1 MKRFWLVLLSL
12 GLVMAF
18 SVSAFAV
25 DVKVSGEYYV
35 AGLYLD
41 KVSLQNTPATNYDTA
56 FIIQRMRIGT
66 DFIVDDSLKLVT
78 RFDAMEREWGMR
90 GGADSDANPSA
101 AGNVAVTPR
110 SQENIE
116 FDLAYINYTSPIGLF
131 QVGYLEDYIWGTIW
145 GNRATGPTAGQIKYF
160 LPIGPV
166 TMVFAY
172 AKEGDFSLS
181 NKQKTAF
188 AGDLDYDSYRVGPI
202 YKFKT
207 DAVAGEAGIL
217 FILNNWKSHRADALV
232 PGTSYPFYQEMY
244 VFQPYFKTTIGPVF
258 LQGEL
263 NYATGKRYS
272 ETTLVKSQAID
283 ALSFWLDGDAKF
295 GFFGVG
301 GSLAFV
307 QGDDN
312 KNDDQIHNALTGG
325 RDWDPCLIMFNNTV
339 LNSWAGKISGYNA
352 AASDTGYNN
361 YLTSVNGE
369 MTNAWFFQLRGN
381 VTPVPKFTAGMSL
394 SYAFADKDLGSGTD
408 RGWEFDV
415 TGTYKIT
422 NNLSYMLGAGYLI
435 TGDYYKVNKGANS
448 INNDYLLINKLTL
461 SF

>member
-1 MKRFWLVLLSL
+1 MKRFWLVLMSL

-41 KVSLQNTPATNYDTA
+41 KVSLQNTPATYDTA
-56 FIIQRMRIGT
+56 FFIQRMRIGT
-66 DFIVDDSLKLVT
+66 DFIVADSLKLVT

-90 GGADSDANPSA
+90 GGDDADPNTG
-101 AGNVAVTPR
+101 AGSTSIKPR
-110 SQENIE
+110 TQENIE
-116 FDLAYINYTSPIGLF
+116 FDLVYVDYTSPIGLF
-131 QVGYLEDYIWGTIW
+131 QVGYLEDYTWGTIW

-172 AKEGDFSLS
+172 AKEADNSLS
-181 NKQKTAF
+181 AKQKTVF
-188 AGDLDYDSYRVGPI
+188 AEDLDYDSYRVGPI
-202 YKFKT
+202 FKFKT
-207 DAVAGEAGIL
+207 DAAAGEAGIL
-217 FILNNWKSHRADALV
+217 FIFNNIRNHRADTV
-232 PGTSYPFYQEMY
+232 NPYRQDGY
-244 VFQPYFKTTIGPVF
+244 VFQPYFKTNIGPLF

-263 NYATGKRYS
+263 NYYTGKRYS
-272 ETTLVKSQAID
+272 ETTLAQDQDID

-295 GFFGVG
+295 GIVGVG

-307 QGDDN
+307 QGDNNSTDN
-312 KNDDQIHNALTGG
+312 KINNALTGG

-339 LNSWAGKISGYNA
+339 LNSWAGAI
-352 AASDTGYNN
+352 TGYNS
-361 YLTSVNGE
+361 TSVNGE
-369 MTNAWFFQLRGN
+369 MSNAWFFQGRFN
-381 VTPVPKFTAGMSL
+381 VTPDSESKFTAGMSV

-408 RGWEFDV
+408 RGLEVDV

-422 NNLSYMLGAGYLI
+422 NNLSYMLGVGYLF
-435 TGDYYKVNKGANS
+435 TGDYYKGSTAGADV
-448 INNDYLLINKLTL
+448 NNDYLVINKLTL
-461 SF
+461 KF

>member
-41 KVSLQNTPATNYDTA
+41 KVSLQNTPDTYDTA
-56 FIIQRMRIGT
+56 FLFQRMRIGT
-66 DFIVDDSLKLVT
+66 DFIVSDSLKLVT

-90 GGADSDANPSA
+90 GGADSDPQPAGVTYANT
-101 AGNVAVTPR
+101 VKPR
-110 SQENIE
+110 TQENIE
-116 FDLAYINYTSPIGLF
+116 FDLAYVNYTSPIGLF
-131 QVGYLEDYIWGTIW
+131 QVGYMTDYAWGTIW
-145 GNRATGPTAGQIKYF
+145 GNRETGPTAGQIKYF

-172 AKEGDFSLS
+172 ADEADFSLS
-181 NKQKTAF
+181 AKQNTVF
-188 AGDLDYDSYRVGPI
+188 AEDLDYDSYRVGPI
-202 YKFKT
+202 LKFKT
-207 DAVAGEAGIL
+207 DAAAGEVGIL
-217 FILNNWKSHRADALV
+217 FIFNNIRNHRKDADVA
-232 PGTSYPFYQEMY
+232 PSYPYHQDGY
-244 VFQPYFKTTIGPVF
+244 VFQPYFKTNIGPLF

-263 NYATGKRYS
+263 NYYTGKRYA
-272 ETTLVKSQAID
+272 ETTLVKDQDID

-295 GFFGVG
+295 GIVGVG

-307 QGDDN
+307 QGDNNGAADGKMN
-312 KNDDQIHNALTGG
+312 NALTGG

-339 LNSWAGKISGYNA
+339 LNSWAGAIAGYN
-352 AASDTGYNN
+352 S
-361 YLTSVNGE
+361 TSVNGE
-369 MTNAWFFQLRGN
+369 MTNAWFFQGRFN
-381 VTPVPKFTAGMSL
+381 VTPVPAFTAGMSL

-408 RGWEFDV
+408 RGLEVDV

-422 NNLSYMLGAGYLI
+422 NNLSYMLGVGYLF
-435 TGDYYKVNKGANS
+435 TGDYYKGSTAGADV
-448 INNDYLLINKLTL
+448 NNDYLVINKLTL
-461 SF
+461 QF

>member
-35 AGLYLD
+35 AGAYLD
-41 KVSLQNTPATNYDTA
+41 KISLKDTPATNYDTA
-56 FIIQRMRIGT
+56 FFFQRMRIGT
-66 DFIVDDSLKLVT
+66 DFIVSDSLKLVT

-90 GGADSDANPSA
+90 GGDDSDPQPTGVTYANT
-101 AGNVAVTPR
+101 VKPR
-110 SQENIE
+110 TQENIE
-116 FDLAYINYTSPIGLF
+116 FDLGYVDYTSPIGLF
-131 QVGYLEDYIWGTIW
+131 QVGYMEDYTWGTIW

-172 AKEGDFSLS
+172 AKEGDFSYS
-181 NKQKTAF
+181 AKNSTSY
-188 AGDLDYDSYRVGPI
+188 AGAEDLDFDSYRVGPI
-202 YKFKT
+202 FKFKT

-217 FILNNWKSHRADALV
+217 FIFNNINNHRADAVTL
-232 PGTSYPFYQEMY
+232 TTYPFRQEGY
-244 VFQPYFKTTIGPVF
+244 VFQPYFKTNIGPLF

-263 NYATGKRYS
+263 NYYTGKRYS
-272 ETTLVKSQAID
+272 ETTLVQDQDID

-295 GFFGVG
+295 GIVGVG

-307 QGDDN
+307 QGDNNSTDN
-312 KNDDQIHNALTGG
+312 KIHNALTGG

-339 LNSWAGKISGYNA
+339 LNSWAGAI
-352 AASDTGYNN
+352 TGYAP
-361 YLTSVNGE
+361 TQVNGE
-369 MTNAWFFQLRGN
+369 MSNAWFFQLRGN
-381 VTPVPKFTAGMSL
+381 VTPVPQFTAGMSL
-394 SYAFADKDLGSGTD
+394 SYAFADKDLGTGTD
-408 RGWEFDV
+408 RGWEIDV

-422 NNLSYMLGAGYLI
+422 NNLSYMLGVGYLI
-435 TGDYYKVNKGANS
+435 TGDYYKVNDANS
-448 INNDYLLINKLTL
+448 INNDYLVINKLTL

>member
-25 DVKVSGEYYV
+25 DVKVSGEYYI

-41 KVSLQNTPATNYDTA
+41 KVSLKDTPATNYDTA
-56 FIIQRMRIGT
+56 FLFQRMRIGT

-90 GGADSDANPSA
+90 GGADVDPNTG
-101 AGNVAVTPR
+101 AGSTTISPR
-110 SQENIE
+110 TQENIE
-116 FDLAYINYTSPIGLF
+116 FDLVYVNYTSPIGLF
-131 QVGYLEDYIWGTIW
+131 QAGYLEDYTWGTIW

-172 AKEGDFSLS
+172 AKESDLS
-181 NKQKTAF
+181 YSAKQTTM
-188 AGDLDYDSYRVGPI
+188 GWDDRDYDSYRVGPI

-207 DAVAGEAGIL
+207 DAVAGEAGLL
-217 FILNNWKSHRADALV
+217 FIFNDIRNQRGALV
-232 PGTSYPFYQEMY
+232 NPYRQEGY
-244 VFQPYFKTTIGPVF
+244 VFQPYFKTTIGSVF

-263 NYATGKRYS
+263 NYYTGKRDF
-272 ETTLVKSQAID
+272 ETSPSQDID
-283 ALSFWLDGDAKF
+283 SLSFWLDGDAKF
-295 GFFGVG
+295 GIFGVG

-307 QGDDN
+307 QGDKDTTDSKIN
-312 KNDDQIHNALTGG
+312 NALTGG

-339 LNSWAGKISGYNA
+339 LNSWAGAI
-352 AASDTGYNN
+352 TGYAP
-361 YLTSVNGE
+361 TAVNGE
-369 MTNAWFFQLRGN
+369 MSNAWFAQVRGN
-381 VTPVPKFTAGMSL
+381 VTPDAESKFTAGMSL

-408 RGWEFDV
+408 RGWEVDV

-422 NNLSYMLGAGYLI
+422 NNLSYMLGVGYLK
-435 TGDYYKVNKGANS
+435 TGDYYKISDANS
-448 INNDYLLINKLTL
+448 INDDYLVINKLTL
-461 SF
+461 KF